1 MPKKHNLRPLI
12 KTIVAVGGGYTVE
25 GQITGEENFGGI
37 QIEVIPSYK
46 KLNRMRF
53 SYETEEGMRRNIE
66 EAQTPRDY
74 GLVGGSKISA
84 VPNPSAFVR
93 PTKIRDF
100 YSEGEVGGGV
110 QCLLLKV
117 SLSMTG
123 DQRAVT
129 DLILKAEY
137 PDYSRESRENT
148 HWFGLGSHT
157 DLVAERCPVI
167 PRCGD
172 LTSLNK
178 DFNEQRGFG
187 SSGDR
192 IAVSFQGYAP
202 MGIAAGGKLVQD
214 IYADTNPKHIWNKS
228 NIRLVNIHIL
238 NSFTFEEVTHI
249 VPPPTPITANMYND
263 LKLPVFL
270 LEEELNDRVD
280 GGNSLKG
287 IQSVSAMDK
296 KMGIDG
302 SSNTTFNPL
311 KPKKCGTC
319 EVRLC
324 DCMCVASPPTLD
336 RAASY

>member
-1 MPKKHNLRPLI
+1 MS
-12 KTIVAVGGGYTVE
+12 VGGGYTVE

-46 KLNRMRF
+46 KLDRMRF
-53 SYETEEGMRRNIE
+53 SYETEEGMRKNIE

-74 GLVGGSKISA
+74 GLVGGSKISV
-84 VPNPSAFVR
+84 VPNPPVFVR
-93 PTKIRDF
+93 PTRIRDF

-123 DQRAVT
+123 DQRTVT

-137 PDYSRESRENT
+137 LDYSRGGIPR
-148 HWFGLGSHT
+148 LGSYR
-157 DLVAERCPVI
+157 DLDESIPVRKGNTYSYGGDPEDSLVSR
-167 PRCGD
+167 PRCG
-172 LTSLNK
+172 S
-178 DFNEQRGFG
+178 QSPSGRIVM
-187 SSGDR
+187 SSPAGPR
-192 IAVSFQGYAP
+192 YAP

-214 IYADTNPKHIWNKS
+214 IYADTNPRHIWNKS
-228 NIRLVNIHIL
+228 NTRLVNIHIL

-249 VPPPTPITANMYND
+249 VPPPTPITANMYDD

-302 SSNTTFNPL
+302 SPDTTFNPL

-324 DCMCVASPPTLD
+324 DCMCVASPSTLD